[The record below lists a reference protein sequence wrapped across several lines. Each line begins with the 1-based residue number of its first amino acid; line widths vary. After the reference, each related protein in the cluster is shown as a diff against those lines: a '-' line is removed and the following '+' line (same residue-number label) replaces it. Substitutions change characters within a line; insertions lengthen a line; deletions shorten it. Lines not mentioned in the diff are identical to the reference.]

1 MSSTIK
7 IILDSVG
14 YKIKPTSDDIQN
26 KIQPNLKKSTS
37 VKEVTLIELVDYIKT
52 GHTVMPAVMVGGT
65 KKENWVEQQL
75 FEVDIDNEREGKIVY
90 PQELIKLCLDNGIH
104 PFMYYHTFSS
114 TDEKPKFRVLFKTPE
129 PITDV
134 NKAAFIIQTL
144 IDFFPQSDLNCKNI
158 NRLFHGTNGDEK
170 EVIML
175 DKEAVITLDDVV
187 KIYKP
192 PVKESKPNNK
202 KDEDFWKM
210 VENYDWLDY
219 IKQYNVV
226 DYKESGNRVDFLIC
240 PICHHKNDFSY
251 YKNSHTF
258 CCYGANGNI
267 QGSFIDFLMAT
278 KDMTKKQAVDE
289 FKYNILGLPK
299 EEKNKKVIED
309 IEEQTEDL
317 TIIQTQLES
326 IKINNDIE
334 DANWLEYYIDKHGNL
349 IRKVNCPKLAQFIRN
364 NLNYIFVRNNAKS
377 NILRYFYIDG
387 YYKLVSDDE
396 VRGFIKLCIPLE
408 WQKTKDINEVLNLL
422 YTDMKFVPIEKLNA
436 DENIINFNN
445 GVLHLD
451 TLELKPHSPNYLSTI
466 RIPCNYKKDVV
477 VPETH
482 YFDNFIH
489 DLTNGD
495 AGVKLL
501 LLEFMGVVISNISG
515 YRMKKALFMIGP
527 GDSGKSKLKVFLK
540 SLIGEENCS
549 FIDLRMLEKQFGKIQ
564 LLNKRLVGSNDMSY
578 MSVSELETFKQATG
592 GDPINAEFKG
602 ENGIDFVFNGVLWFC
617 GNGLPKFGGDKG
629 DWTYKRIVVVEI
641 KNEIPEEKQDKYL
654 EDHLLEEKDYIVSLS
669 IKALKKVIDNK
680 FKYDIPDVCKLA
692 TSRYKIDNDSFLSF
706 YEECIVERDINKPIN
721 DCCTK
726 GKIFEV
732 YKAYCKDNNKNYF
745 NTKKEVKQML
755 ETLGKAETTFAN
767 GGNVYYKYITLS
779 PEANNEYS
787 NICPVE
793 GNQIVTTEDIGLE
806 EPKYDF

>member
-1 MSSTIK
+1 MKNTIK
-7 IILDSVG
+7 ITLDDVSF
-14 YKIKPTSDDIQN
+14 KTKPTAEDVQ
-26 KIQPNLKKSTS
+26 KIQTRLKRSTS
-37 VKEVTLIELVDYIKT
+37 VKEVTLEELINYIKT
-52 GHTVMPAVMVGGT
+52 GHTIIPSVMVGGT
-65 KKENWVEQQL
+65 KRNNWVEQQL
-75 FEVDIDNEREGKIVY
+75 FEIDIDNNSDEEIVL
-90 PQELIKLCLDNGIH
+90 PQELIKLFVDNNLP

-114 TDEKPKFRVLFKTPE
+114 TKEKPKIRLLFKTAE
-129 PITDV
+129 PIKDI
-134 NKAAFIIQTL
+134 NKADFLIKTL
-144 IDFFPQSDLNCKNI
+144 VDFAPQADKACTNVS
-158 NRLFHGTNGDEK
+158 RLFHGTNGDEK

-175 DKEAVITLDDVV
+175 NENAIITLDDVV

-202 KDEDFWKM
+202 KDEDFWDM
-210 VENYDWLDY
+210 VKNYDWLDY
-219 IKQYNVV
+219 LKQSVTTE
-226 DYKESGNRVDFLIC
+226 YKESGNRVDFLVC
-240 PICHHKNDFSY
+240 PICHHENDFSY
-251 YKNSHTF
+251 YNDTHTF
-258 CCYGANGNI
+258 CCFGMNGNI
-267 QGSFIDFLMAT
+267 QGSIIDYIMVVKGL
-278 KDMTKKQAVDE
+278 TKKQAVDE

-309 IEEQTEDL
+309 IEEQNEDL

-396 VRGFIKLCIPLE
+396 VRGLIKLCIPLE

-451 TLELKPHSPNYLSTI
+451 KLELKPHSPNYLSTI
-466 RIPCNYKKDVV
+466 RIPCNYKKDVP

-482 YFDNFIH
+482 YFDNFMH
-489 DLTNGD
+489 VLTNGNV
-495 AGVKLL
+495 GVKLL
-501 LLEFMGVVISNISG
+501 LLEFMGVIISNIRG
-515 YRMKKALFMIGP
+515 YRMKQALFMIGP
-527 GDSGKSKLKVFLK
+527 GDVGKSKLKVFLT
-540 SLIGEENCS
+540 SLIGQENCS
-549 FIDLRMLEKQFGKIQ
+549 SIDLRMLEKQFSKIQ
-564 LLNKRLVGSNDMSY
+564 LLNKRLVGTNDMSY

-602 ENGIDFVFNGVLWFC
+602 ENGIDFIFNGVMWFC
-617 GNGLPKFGGDKG
+617 GNQLPKFGGDKG
-629 DWTYKRIVVVEI
+629 DWTYNRIVVVEC
-641 KNEIPEEKQDKYL
+641 NNVIPEDKRDSYL
-654 EDHLLEEKDYIVSLS
+654 DDHLLEEKDYIVSLC

-692 TSRYKIDNDSFLSF
+692 KDRYKVDNDSFLSF

-732 YKAYCKDNNKNYF
+732 YKAYCKDNNKNHF

-787 NICPVE
+787 DICPVE